1 MKPLNLNPLDFPLH
15 GSRLIEA
22 SAGTG
27 KTFTIALLYV
37 RLVLGHGGEA
47 AFKDLL
53 TPPQILVVTFT
64 DAATQEL
71 RDRIRARLT
80 EAALCFLEPDREH
93 DKLLQQLRAEYLP
106 QDWPDC
112 ARRLQLAGEWMDEAA
127 VSTIHGWCYRML
139 REHAFDSGSLFT
151 QTLETDQSELLAE
164 VIRDYWRRHFYELPV
179 EQVRAIGDYFKSPQ
193 DLAMRLINTI
203 PSPLKPLALC
213 RHYSRNPVNGTE
225 QSANWSVTLA
235 SFGSSIRTSSRMCCA
250 AFVLT

>member
-71 RDRIRARLT
+71 RDRIRARLS
-80 EAALCFLEPDREH
+80 EAARCFQEPETNIH
-93 DKLLQQLRAEYLP
+93 YGPLVSGGYFKIHHQPY
-106 QDWPDC
+106 
-112 ARRLQLAGEWMDEAA
+112 A
-127 VSTIHGWCYRML
+127 VSLYSIVQVGFLKIADKCLPVFTDEFWIGNHTITQWPC
-139 REHAFDSGSLFT
+139 GSLHNAIFIM
-151 QTLETDQSELLAE
+151 QEQ
-164 VIRDYWRRHFYELPV
+164 V
-179 EQVRAIGDYFKSPQ
+179 EQFI
-193 DLAMRLINTI
+193 
-203 PSPLKPLALC
+203 KPLLIV
-213 RHYSRNPVNGTE
+213 SNPVHDLCALG
-225 QSANWSVTLA
+225 
-235 SFGSSIRTSSRMCCA
+235 FGM
-250 AFVLT
+250 FF